1 LGTYFSGEAL
11 LRQSEQAELGK
22 ISLSCQSGA
31 WKPEEKPI
39 ETAGA
44 GIDNFLDPLLTTLGI
59 FF

>member
-11 LRQSEQAELGK
+11 LGQLEQAELGK
-22 ISLSCQSGA
+22 ISLGCQSGA

-39 ETAGA
+39 EAAGA
-44 GIDNFLDPLLTTLGI
+44 EIADFLDPLLTTLGI